1 MSNDEPVRG
10 ENETVRRAPEE
21 RDPTLVEDN
30 PVYAHRDVDDQGRRT
45 VSDQESYDRRPADAG
60 PYDRGEVPPAQTP
73 ERLESPGWALGRLFL
88 ALLRIA
94 LGFVMLWAFLDK
106 LLGLGYSTPKA
117 RAWVNGGSPTKGFL
131 SNVDV
136 GPHGLQT
143 FFHNIAGTWW
153 ADWLFM
159 LGLAGIGGA
168 LILGIGMRIAALAN
182 TVMMAMMWAA
192 EWPLAKLTAAN
203 EPSGSSNPI
212 VDYHVIYALAG
223 IVCAAFLAGRTLGLG
238 LLWEKIVGKARWL
251 V

>member
-1 MSNDEPVRG
+1 MTTNEPARS
-10 ENETVRRAPEE
+10 ETPAAEQ

-30 PVYAHRDVDDQGRRT
+30 PVYGHREVDDRGNRAT
-45 VSDQESYDRRPADAG
+45 
-60 PYDRGEVPPAQTP
+60 YDRGEVPPESSY
-73 ERLESPGWALGRLFL
+73 ERPDSPGWAIGRTFL

-106 LLGLGYSTPKA
+106 LLGLGYSTPKD
-117 RAWVNGGSPTKGFL
+117 RAWINGGSPTKGFL
-131 SNVDV
+131 SAVDV

-153 ADWLFM
+153 ANWLFM
-159 LGLAGIGGA
+159 IGLAAIGAA

-182 TVMMAMMWAA
+182 TVMMAMMWMA
-192 EWPLAKLTAAN
+192 EWPLAKVTATGD
-203 EPSGSSNPI
+203 PSGSSNPI

-223 IVCAAFLAGRTLGLG
+223 IVCAAFFAGRTLGLG
-238 LLWEKIVGKARWL
+238 IPWEKAVGKARWL